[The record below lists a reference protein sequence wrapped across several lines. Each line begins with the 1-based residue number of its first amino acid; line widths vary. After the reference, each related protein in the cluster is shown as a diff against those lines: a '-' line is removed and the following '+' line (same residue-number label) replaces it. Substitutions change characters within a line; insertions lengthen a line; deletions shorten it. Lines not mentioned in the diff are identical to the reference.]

1 MPGRAVGAAG
11 TIPVTTTARHVTR
24 ERRSVNR
31 DSLHGIPCSFANSL
45 LEGLAA
51 PLRETGLTA
60 NGILRSCLFEGGE
73 IPIRVPA
80 PFPDRSSR
88 TSGRAGPRH
97 ERMHPPQTRNPRP
110 NRRRANEP
118 NRRMSRPPKCSPRRI
133 EIHATANWDRGSCR
147 VPFSGRRPSRSPAVG
162 ARGPVSRDALRPRG
176 LLLQVNRI

>member
-73 IPIRVPA
+73 ITIRA
-80 PFPDRSSR
+80 LLRSR
-88 TSGRAGPRH
+88 TDPAERQAALAHAMSECIRLKPETHGRTGA
-97 ERMHPPQTRNPRP
+97 EQ
-110 NRRRANEP
+110 
-118 NRRMSRPPKCSPRRI
+118 MSRI
-133 EIHATANWDRGSCR
+133 G
-147 VPFSGRRPSRSPAVG
+147 G
-162 ARGPVSRDALRPRG
+162 
-176 LLLQVNRI
+176 